1 MKNTLLLTGLIL
13 FAGLVNGQDNLTLK
27 SAARIGINRAFFGY
41 GDIVGPC
48 ISAEYSYSFN
58 TYFALTP
65 RIMSGFANKLTDKNF
80 DHASS
85 FGTSLSIRITPLP
98 NSFRRLKFDVGGLY
112 HQFIKT
118 WGEIGENTQSG
129 AIVSYNSEYSKE
141 NLFGLLGSASIN
153 IIDKKKIESGLRF
166 EILTSF
172 TEGYFNCD
180 SWQTG
185 VYIGMKF

>member
-1 MKNTLLLTGLIL
+1 MKHTLLLTGLIL
-13 FAGLVNGQDNLTLK
+13 LAAFVNGQGNETSK
-27 SAARIGINRAFFGY
+27 NSTRFGINRAFFGS
-41 GDIVGPC
+41 GDIAGPA

-58 TYFALTP
+58 KYFALTP

-85 FGTSLSIRITPLP
+85 FAASLSMRITPLP
-98 NSFRRLKFDVGGLY
+98 DIFRRLKFDVGGLY

-118 WGEIGENTQSG
+118 WGEIGENNQSG
-129 AIVSYNSEYSKE
+129 AIVSYNTEYSKE

-153 IIDKKKIESGLRF
+153 VIDKKRIESGLRF
-166 EILTSF
+166 EMLTSF
-172 TEGYFNCD
+172 TDGYFNCD

-185 VYIGMKF
+185 LYIGIKF